1 MLDDVS
7 EARGDQA
14 QAATNGG
21 GHLWAAGTEES
32 TASASS
38 ELGEAAAL
46 DLSALAGV
54 VAGAQD
60 GITIIDADR
69 RVVYANPA
77 ACQMLGYPLVQLRGR
92 DFLDSIPAREH
103 SIILAL
109 FSEHLSG
116 SVGEAPAPF
125 SCNLLGPDGAEREIV
140 YSTFVVDIA
149 GSPHLVAI
157 FQDLGG
163 SRGAGR
169 AAAALAQTAAQ
180 LVKAGLTTDEIL
192 AGIGRHA
199 VEETRALA
207 CRISVVDEDHRLASA
222 GGYGPGYG
230 LRPDGE
236 DTRSPLWIALADQR
250 AEDVIAAIT
259 GGSIV
264 IGEVPGKPVV
274 VLDAPSVWEADPIIG
289 DFAASLKGL
298 DWHAGVYVPL
308 SWENRVFGLFAV
320 YLPTGVPGPSEAE
333 LAFYTALAN
342 HAAVVVVNARLTHQ
356 VRQAATAAERAR
368 LARELHDSVSQGL
381 FSMTMHARA
390 AQLAMTQT
398 SLDAD
403 GALGRS
409 IAELSDLT
417 RGALAEM
424 RALIFELRPAAVA
437 EEGLVA
443 ALRKQA
449 AALSARDQAM
459 ITMDGPEERLDLDA
473 EVEEH
478 LYRIASEALHN
489 VVRHSGAMGAT
500 ISVSAQAGALRL
512 EVRDDGS
519 GFDQAGEYPGHLGLS
534 TMAERAA
541 TIGADFAL
549 TSAPGNGTTVAVSL
563 PDDRRDYGKRT
574 PMRNDQAGRTSIDGR
589 DPHSSATERS
599 ARSGDR
605 GHLAQARTSHVSGR
619 VTPDLGGPSALADA
633 AALGLSTLAGVLAG
647 AQEGI
652 TVCDA
657 ERRFVY
663 ANPAACRMLGRP
675 FEQLR
680 GQDFMS
686 IIPPQEHNF
695 ALGRFSERLDR
706 SVGEATAPFSAM
718 LLDPEGA
725 EREIVCSTFAADVA
739 GSQHGVT
746 TFRDV
751 TGIRAAAR
759 AAAAL
764 AQAASQ
770 LVGAGSTDE
779 ILAGIARHAVE
790 GTRALACGISAV
802 GEAHELAEAGG
813 YSPWGVQTR
822 EVKSPGWIALD
833 AVPHEQVIEALT
845 GGSIVVGE
853 VPGKPVVLSDVRSVW
868 KPYRVLD
875 AFVATLE
882 GDWPG
887 GGIFLPLSW
896 ENRVFGLFVVY
907 LPTGVAGPSEAELAF
922 CTALAD
928 HAAVAV
934 TNARLNSR
942 ARQAAALVERTR
954 LARELH
960 DSVSQSLFSMSMH
973 TRAAQLA
980 LALAGLDETGPL
992 GRAIAELAG
1001 LTRGAMAEMRALI
1014 FELRPGA
1021 LAEEGLVAALRKQA
1035 AALTAREETVITVQ
1049 GPDERLNLGA
1059 AAEEHLYRIVSE
1071 ALHNVVNHARAGS
1084 ATVDVTDA
1092 AGSLRVAV
1100 HDDGAGFD
1108 RDSEHPGHLGL
1119 TTMAERAATIGAELA
1134 VASTPGNGTIVVVS
1148 LPHDRQDQGGSS
1160 RDAG

>member
-1 MLDDVS
+1 MLGVMSD
-7 EARGDQA
+7 ARSGQA
-14 QAATNGG
+14 EATNGG
-21 GHLWAAGTEES
+21 GRHLRSAGAEAS
-32 TASASS
+32 TASGSFAIA
-38 ELGEAAAL
+38 EAAAL
-46 DLSALAGV
+46 GLPALAGV

-60 GITIIDADR
+60 GITVVDAER

-77 ACQMLGYPLVQLRGR
+77 ACEMLGYSLEELRGR
-92 DFLDSIPAREH
+92 DFLGSIAARER
-103 SIILAL
+103 SSILAR
-109 FSEHLSG
+109 FSEQLSG
-116 SVGEAPAPF
+116 SVAGAPAPF
-125 SCNLLGPDGAEREIV
+125 TCNLLDPDGSEREIV
-140 YSTFVVDIA
+140 YSRFVVDVA

-157 FQDLGG
+157 FQDLRG
-163 SRGAGR
+163 SRAAGR

-199 VEETRALA
+199 VEETRAVA

-342 HAAVVVVNARLTHQ
+342 QAAVVVVNARLNHQ
-356 VRQAATAAERAR
+356 VRKAATASERAR

-390 AQLAMTQT
+390 AQLAMAQT
-398 SLDAD
+398 SLDAN

-449 AALSARDQAM
+449 AALSARNQAV

-489 VVRHSGAMGAT
+489 VVRHSGAAGAT
-500 ISVSAQAGALRL
+500 VSVNTEAGTLRL
-512 EVRDDGS
+512 EVSDDGA
-519 GFDQAGEYPGHLGLS
+519 GFDQAGEHPGHLGLS

-541 TIGADFAL
+541 TIGAGLAV
-549 TSAPGNGTTVAVSL
+549 TSAPGKGTTVAVSL
-563 PDDRRDYGKRT
+563 PEDRGDQRRAT
-574 PMRNDQAGRTSIDGR
+574 PVSRYQAATGNVHGRNLEPSATARSAVCGGRGQPAPGGTTDVQGCG
-589 DPHSSATERS
+589 SSA
-599 ARSGDR
+599 
-605 GHLAQARTSHVSGR
+605 V
-619 VTPDLGGPSALADA
+619 ADA
-633 AALGLSTLAGVLAG
+633 AALGLSPLAGILSG

-663 ANPAACRMLGRP
+663 ANPAACHMLGRP
-675 FEQLR
+675 LEQLR
-680 GQDFMS
+680 GEDFLS
-686 IIPPQEHNF
+686 IIPPQEHTF
-695 ALGRFSERLDR
+695 ALGRFSERLGR
-706 SVGEATAPFSAM
+706 SVGDAAAPFSAM
-718 LLDPEGA
+718 LFDSEGA
-725 EREIVCSTFAADVA
+725 EREIVCSTFATDIA

-746 TFRDV
+746 IFRDV
-751 TGIRAAAR
+751 TGSRAAAR

-770 LVGAGSTDE
+770 LVGAGTTIGE
-779 ILAGIARHAVE
+779 VLAGIARHAVE
-790 GTRALACGISAV
+790 GTRAVACGF
-802 GEAHELAEAGG
+802 EAMGVAEGG
-813 YSPWGVQTR
+813 YGPDGPTHGEKR
-822 EVKSPGWIALD
+822 GAGWIALAD
-833 AVPHEQVIEALT
+833 IPVTDRIEAFT
-845 GGSIVVGE
+845 AGAIGIGE
-853 VPGKPVVLSDVRSVW
+853 LAGKPVVLPDARSVW
-868 KPYRVLD
+868 EANPILEDFVL
-875 AFVATLE
+875 TM
-882 GDWPG
+882 GDWRG
-887 GGIFLPLSW
+887 AAVFVPLAW
-896 ENRVFGLFVVY
+896 ESRVFGWVAVF
-907 LPTGVAGPSEAELAF
+907 LPSGVAGPSEEELAF
-922 CTALAD
+922 YTALAD
-928 HAAVAV
+928 QAAVAV
-934 TNARLNSR
+934 TNARLASE
-942 ARQAAALVERTR
+942 ARQAAALLERGR

-960 DSVSQSLFSMSMH
+960 DSVSQALFSMTMH
-973 TRAAQLA
+973 ARAAQLA
-980 LALAGLDETGPL
+980 MAQTGLDEGGPL
-992 GRAIAELAG
+992 GRAIAELG
-1001 LTRGAMAEMRALI
+1001 ELTRGAMAEMRALI

-1021 LAEEGLVAALRKQA
+1021 LAEEGLVVALRKQA
-1035 AALTAREETVITVQ
+1035 AALTAREETVITVE
-1049 GPDERLNLGA
+1049 GAEERLDLDA
-1059 AAEEHLYRIVSE
+1059 EVEEHLYRIVYE
-1071 ALHNVVNHARAGS
+1071 ALHNVVSHAGASR
-1084 ATVDVTDA
+1084 ATVSVTDA

-1100 HDDGAGFD
+1100 RDDGAGFD
-1108 RDSEHPGHLGL
+1108 PDAEYPGHLGL
-1119 TTMAERAATIGAELA
+1119 STMAERAATIGAELGFH
-1134 VASTPGNGTIVVVS
+1134 STPGMGTTVVISVA
-1148 LPHDRQDQGGSS
+1148 HDRRDQEAVA